1 MVSLSSPLAAQRP
14 GVTSRGTDTTAMGK
28 SYKSELTPRPPENS
42 SLNICQH
49 TMDFRGVMTRETNTQ
64 GSSYR
69 QGPCLLLTDCYL

>member
-1 MVSLSSPLAAQRP
+1 MVSFSSALAARCP
-14 GVTSRGTDTTAMGK
+14 GVMARGTDAAAMGR
-28 SYKSELTPRPPENS
+28 SDKSELTPCPPETS

-49 TMDFRGVMTRETNTQ
+49 TTDFRGVMTRETNTQ